1 MHQTVEKT
9 KKDNE
14 IYLSIDRVPCK
25 GCHNHISYIYKPNHS
40 QKCFNIATCGVNPF
54 LL

>member
-14 IYLSIDRVPCK
+14 INLSIDRVACK
-25 GCHNHISYIYKPNHS
+25 GAIIIFKD
-40 QKCFNIATCGVNPF
+40 
-54 LL
+54 